1 MSAYAVPPI
10 RLQRSPTSHTIELRH
25 ESIENHK
32 MKTRCF
38 DHIDLRVKNMDVAG
52 KFYAKFLPQL
62 GFVKEKPGKKY
73 HIFYSAGGDK
83 PSEFFVWSEIK
94 IISQIAR
101 ESLSG
106 QIRAKK
112 WIGLR
117 SWCVRQAVKRL
128 KVRKSAGVQCRLL
141 CIFLRGSGW

>member
-1 MSAYAVPPI
+1 
-10 RLQRSPTSHTIELRH
+10 
-25 ESIENHK
+25 

-38 DHIDLRVKNMDVAG
+38 DHIDLRVKNLDVAG

-83 PSEFFVWSEIK
+83 PSEFLVWTK
-94 IISQIAR
+94 IRLISQIAR

-106 QIRAKK
+106 QIRGKK
-112 WIGLR
+112 
-117 SWCVRQAVKRL
+117 
-128 KVRKSAGVQCRLL
+128 
-141 CIFLRGSGW
+141 